1 MDTPK
6 DGLQES
12 LQINMQ
18 IADNYLLAKK
28 QH

>member
-6 DGLQES
+6 DEFQES
-12 LQINMQ
+12 LWINMQ

-28 QH
+28 HR